1 MDGSHFLTVNPSTL
15 DDEALW
21 GYGELQKLCKSLG
34 LKASGRRN
42 ELERRLQEWHKT
54 RTSSGH
60 CVVDEEGTEKIPL
73 NVDGSNFSLLGMH
86 LKVKSQNGIGCTSPE
101 GAFSVQ
107 LGVGSPTVVS
117 PTLLRPLAPSTPVR
131 TPKSALKKSIGG
143 GGSEVKASR
152 LKFSPYNATKFIP
165 NRREGNEAWVVDNTS
180 LRRTSDDD
188 DDDDDDEL
196 DWEAEASGY
205 VDETARINAEK
216 NVFVCSMDGGWEN
229 DF

>member
-15 DDEALW
+15 DDDTLW
-21 GYGELQKLCKSLG
+21 SYGELQKLCKNLG
-34 LKASGRRN
+34 LKASGKRS
-42 ELERRLQEWHKT
+42 ELERRLTEWHKA
-54 RTSSGH
+54 RTTEGH
-60 CVVDEEGTEKIPL
+60 TVVVDEEGTEKIPL

-86 LKVKSQNGIGCTSPE
+86 LKVKSQNGSGCTSPE

-117 PTLLRPLAPSTPVR
+117 PTLLKPLAPSTPVR
-131 TPKSALKKSIGG
+131 TPKSALKKSMGGG

-152 LKFSPYNATKFIP
+152 IKFSPYNATKFIP
-165 NRREGNEAWVVDNTS
+165 NRREGNEAWVVDNAS
-180 LRRTSDDD
+180 LRRTS

-196 DWEAEASGY
+196 DWEAESGY